1 MKIFEIPEIQI
12 QPMEA
17 EDIIAASGITVHDED
32 ELPVV
37 KAGK

>member
-1 MKIFEIPEIQI
+1 MKIFEIPEIKI

-17 EDIIAASGITVHDED
+17 EDIIATSGITAHDED

-37 KAGK
+37 KAAQ